1 MAAVEVEK
9 ALQEIYL
16 QAEPTKLMRVI
27 WLTHVKT
34 ENVDVKLKQ
43 ENLNCEDFPVMD
55 FVVERTIISESNQE
69 ILGTSDYIM
78 HSETLTEQTA
88 FEKF

>member
-1 MAAVEVEK
+1 
-9 ALQEIYL
+9 
-16 QAEPTKLMRVI
+16 MRVI